1 MYLHPFNAQLHRTES
16 CNRNKPRSFP
26 SSRVFSRFVGKG
38 RVMFR
43 LRTEY
48 QRKNVYFF
56 HPFVFSSLTKVFF
69 SRLHRPFRRQKG
81 LLRKSC
87 DVDDGIGRGLPNASV
102 YSLSYVSKRK
112 EIHVLS
118 YANSIS

>member
-1 MYLHPFNAQLHRTES
+1 MYPHRIMQSEQASVFSVKSSFFSICRKRPSDVPIAHRIST
-16 CNRNKPRSFP
+16 KKHLFFP
-26 SSRVFSRFVGKG
+26 SIRVFLIDES
-38 RVMFR
+38 
-43 LRTEY
+43 
-48 QRKNVYFF
+48 
-56 HPFVFSSLTKVFF
+56 FF
-69 SRLHRPFRRQKG
+69 SQLHRPFRRQKG

-87 DVDDGIGRGLPNASV
+87 NVDDGIGRGLPNASV